1 MDEKEGSSL
10 ILTSVMLVVLIAIN
24 GFFVAAEF
32 AIVRVRGARIH
43 ALAKTG
49 DKRAIVASHV
59 LGHLDAYL
67 SASQLGITIASILLG
82 WVGERVMTP
91 LVVGPILRWL
101 NITTPFIAETISI
114 VFGVGIITFLHVV
127 FGEQAPKQLAI
138 SRPEGTTLW
147 CGVPLRWFYKVM
159 YPAITVLN
167 KSANWIV
174 RLVGIQPLTESD
186 VTHSE
191 EEMRLIIADSQRSGI
206 LTSSKRDLLDNVFD
220 MSRRVVRQIMV
231 PRTEISSFNLRRSL
245 AENLAVA
252 YETAHSRYPLVDGD
266 LDHIVG
272 VIHMK
277 DLFWQLKEMEA
288 TGDASTNELLSG
300 GSERGP
306 DDASTNTPPTH
317 NPAIAG
323 GDFAAHP
330 PATGAGFLRS
340 IARKVPIVPETLHI
354 DKLLTEL
361 QARHVHMAMVVDE
374 YGGTAGM
381 VTFENVIEEIVGE
394 VQDEFDHEAPHIEKI
409 SDGEYAVEG
418 RTDISELVDVIGLPL
433 PTDEADTLSGLLL
446 SELGKIPAVGDKLEL
461 EGIEFTVMEM
471 RRQRIH
477 RVRVKLTGKGGGS
490 AAQ

>member
-1 MDEKEGSSL
+1 M
-10 ILTSVMLVVLIAIN
+10 A
-24 GFFVAAEF
+24 
-32 AIVRVRGARIH
+32 
-43 ALAKTG
+43 
-49 DKRAIVASHV
+49 
-59 LGHLDAYL
+59 
-67 SASQLGITIASILLG
+67 
-82 WVGERVMTP
+82 
-91 LVVGPILRWL
+91 
-101 NITTPFIAETISI
+101 
-114 VFGVGIITFLHVV
+114 
-127 FGEQAPKQLAI
+127 
-138 SRPEGTTLW
+138 
-147 CGVPLRWFYKVM
+147 
-159 YPAITVLN
+159 
-167 KSANWIV
+167 
-174 RLVGIQPLTESD
+174 
-186 VTHSE
+186 HSE
-191 EEMRLIIADSQRSGI
+191 EELRLLFAESQRSGV
-206 LTSSKRDLLDNVFD
+206 LTSDKRDLLENVFEL
-220 MSRRVVRQIMV
+220 SRHIVRQIMV

-288 TGDASTNELLSG
+288 SGDETTSELLSG
-300 GSERGP
+300 GSERQPGQTDP
-306 DDASTNTPPTH
+306 STPPAH

-323 GDFAAHP
+323 GDFTTHP

-340 IARKVPIVPETLHI
+340 IARKVPIVPETMHI

-361 QARHVHMAMVVDE
+361 QARRVHMAMVVDE

-409 SDGEYAVEG
+409 SEGEYAVEG
-418 RTDISELVDVIGLPL
+418 RTDITELVDVIGLPL

-477 RVRVKLTGKGGGS
+477 RVRVKLTDKGGDS
-490 AAQ
+490 AAE